1 MALDQAKFHWN
12 SSKRKRIG
20 GPFSQS
26 VSHGKFGQCDLS
38 LSSSIMNMVKN
49 FFFPPPIY
57 MVQPKWC
64 HHQCLCYLYTGADM
78 NLFIV
83 YIEVFFKINL
93 VKVIW

>member
-1 MALDQAKFHWN
+1 METMALDQAKFHWN

-49 FFFPPPIY
+49 FFFPPQYIWFSLNDVTTNAY
-57 MVQPKWC
+57 VTFILVQ
-64 HHQCLCYLYTGADM
+64 
-78 NLFIV
+78 I
-83 YIEVFFKINL
+83 
-93 VKVIW
+93 